1 VDRREVLKG
10 AMTGALTLW
19 ASPLVLTGRAAP
31 QANAAAGVKKLTDRV
46 SVIDAGTNVVVLS
59 GGGGLLIVDTGAPK
73 SGDKLTAALKGAV
86 ADKNGNAKVDTVF
99 NTHYHLDQTSNNE
112 LFSMAGAKIIAH
124 ARTQQW
130 MANDYWIPEELRYQK
145 ARPKAAWPTQTFF
158 NKESMKAGSE
168 QIEYG
173 YLLDA
178 HTGGDAYVYFK
189 DSNVLAV
196 GDVASPVK
204 DPELDWIT
212 GAWIGARVTAMDLL
226 LEISN
231 ERTQFVP
238 GTGPVMTR
246 AEFKAEREMMEIV
259 RQRLFKQTR
268 AGDGPKD
275 MLEAG
280 VMNGLARTWEDPYK
294 FLYSAA
300 KGTWGNNNKL
310 DPDVV

>member
-1 VDRREVLKG
+1 MDRRQVLKG
-10 AMTGALTLW
+10 AITGALTLW
-19 ASPLVLTGRAAP
+19 TSPLLRAAQ
-31 QANAAAGVKKLTDRV
+31 QASAAAGVKKVTDKV
-46 SVIDAGTNVVVLS
+46 LVIDAGTNVVAFS
-59 GGGGLLIVDTGAPK
+59 GDGFLLVDSGAPK
-73 SGDKLTAALKGAV
+73 SGDKLMAALKGISA
-86 ADKNGNAKVDTVF
+86 NSKVTTVF
-99 NTHYHLDQTSNNE
+99 NTHYHVDQTSNNE
-112 LFSMAGAKIIAH
+112 LFSAAGATIIAH
-124 ARTQQW
+124 DRTLQW
-130 MANDYWIPEELRYQK
+130 MANDYWIPEELRYEK
-145 ARPKAAWPTQTFF
+145 ARPRAAWPTQTFF
-158 NKESMKAGSE
+158 NKEARKFGDE

-178 HTGGDAYVYFK
+178 HTGGDLYVFFK
-189 DSNVLAV
+189 NANVLAV

-226 LEISN
+226 LKLSN
-231 ERTQFVP
+231 EKTQFVP
-238 GTGPVMTR
+238 GTGPVMTQE
-246 AEFKAEREMMEIV
+246 EFKAERDVMEIV

-280 VMNGLARTWEDPYK
+280 VLKDLPRTWKDPYK
-294 FLYSAA
+294 FIYAAA

>member
-130 MANDYWIPEELRYQK
+130 MADDYWIPEELRYQK

-226 LEISN
+226 LGMSN

>member
-73 SGDKLTAALKGAV
+73 SGDRLTAALKGAV

-130 MANDYWIPEELRYQK
+130 MADDYWIPEELRYQK

>member
-1 VDRREVLKG
+1 
-10 AMTGALTLW
+10 M
-19 ASPLVLTGRAAP
+19 
-31 QANAAAGVKKLTDRV
+31 
-46 SVIDAGTNVVVLS
+46 
-59 GGGGLLIVDTGAPK
+59 
-73 SGDKLTAALKGAV
+73 
-86 ADKNGNAKVDTVF
+86 
-99 NTHYHLDQTSNNE
+99 
-112 LFSMAGAKIIAH
+112 
-124 ARTQQW
+124 
-130 MANDYWIPEELRYQK
+130 MANEYWIPEELRYEK
-145 ARPKAAWPTQTFF
+145 ARPKGAWPTQTFF
-158 NKESMKAGSE
+158 NKEALKVGDE

-178 HTGGDAYVYFK
+178 HTGGDLYVYFK
-189 DSNVLAV
+189 SSNVLAV
-196 GDVASPVK
+196 GDVASPVN

-226 LEISN
+226 LKISN
-231 ERTQFVP
+231 EKTQFVP
-238 GTGPVMTR
+238 GTGPVMTQ

-280 VMNGLARTWEDPYK
+280 VLKDLPRTWKDPYK
-294 FLYSAA
+294 FIYAAA

>member
-1 VDRREVLKG
+1 
-10 AMTGALTLW
+10 MT
-19 ASPLVLTGRAAP
+19 
-31 QANAAAGVKKLTDRV
+31 
-46 SVIDAGTNVVVLS
+46 
-59 GGGGLLIVDTGAPK
+59 
-73 SGDKLTAALKGAV
+73 
-86 ADKNGNAKVDTVF
+86 
-99 NTHYHLDQTSNNE
+99 
-112 LFSMAGAKIIAH
+112 AH
-124 ARTQQW
+124 AKW
-130 MANDYWIPEELRYQK
+130 MANEYWIPEELRYEK
-145 ARPKAAWPTQTFF
+145 ARPKGAWPTQTFF
-158 NKESMKAGSE
+158 NKEALKAGDE

-178 HTGGDAYVYFK
+178 HTGGDLYVYFK
-189 DSNVLAV
+189 SSNVLAV
-196 GDVASPVK
+196 GDVASPVN

-226 LEISN
+226 LKISN

-238 GTGPVMTR
+238 GTGPVMTQ

-280 VMNGLARTWEDPYK
+280 VLKDLPRTWKDPYK
-294 FLYSAA
+294 FIYAAA